1 MYRYEDLML
10 DDLLEDPSF
19 DEDDPEVL
27 YALARCYLEGK
38 GVAADEAIY
47 RKFLKK
53 AAEAGSKTA
62 RLELEAA
69 APAQPDEPKEA
80 GDACLDEAALCR
92 TKGDISG
99 EIAALERAWATPG
112 RYSPEQAQ
120 AINLR
125 LGELYSQPGPWE
137 APERSYASY
146 CTAVEMGSSVAPL
159 RCADCLRRGYGCTAS
174 ESDSRAMILL
184 AAQRGPAR
192 LKYDTALDILD
203 STPGEAL
210 LLLDKAQEELESDGG
225 NEPLLR
231 RVRLHLAALKNGG
244 CLPEEMVAA
253 ALAETEDPSVT
264 SLLLATFT
272 RQPRL
277 ITQAVSPFVSR
288 MARQPGK
295 DQPGWLNLAADLGD
309 AYAREELKRRNM
321 ADFARIIREEPQAE
335 PLPPETDAAGP
346 APQPGPAWPGPPT
359 LTPEQAARRKQQDRI
374 ARRISVVLAV
384 LFVAFIFLGPTVT
397 RLFSSE
403 QMPDMLNSLSANN
416 TTLARRTTYSY
427 DEDTFAQKQGGT
439 FNTGES
445 YDSALYASTSY
456 SAVEYQ
462 LEGKY
467 DTLTG
472 RWGIDSNF
480 INTTCQSSFSVYADG
495 RCVYESPVIT
505 GGSAPCDV
513 EVDVTGCNLL
523 TIIFQGAD
531 GSARFADAEL
541 ENRSGVKTP
550 ADALP
555 ELAPGAWLSG
565 MNLMQGDFYSG
576 DSGHSVSTSIYSYDS
591 AETFATFY
599 LGGEY
604 ESLSAVLE
612 VSASA
617 PMYLEVYGD
626 DELLASSEP
635 MANGSVPFSADLK
648 GCQQLTVRFCLSDSD
663 AAAYG
668 GSITLAGARLSRNPL

>member
-80 GDACLDEAALCR
+80 
-92 TKGDISG
+92 
-99 EIAALERAWATPG
+99 
-112 RYSPEQAQ
+112 
-120 AINLR
+120 
-125 LGELYSQPGPWE
+125 
-137 APERSYASY
+137 
-146 CTAVEMGSSVAPL
+146 
-159 RCADCLRRGYGCTAS
+159 GYGCTAS

-244 CLPEEMVAA
+244 CLPEEMVSA

-309 AYAREELKRRNM
+309 AFAREELKRRNM

-346 APQPGPAWPGPPT
+346 APQPGPAWPGLPT

-384 LFVAFIFLGPTVT
+384 LFVVFIFLGPTVT

-427 DEDTFAQKQGGT
+427 DKDAFAQKQGGT

-456 SAVEYQ
+456 NAVEYQ

-591 AETFATFY
+591 TETFATFY

-617 PMYLEVYGD
+617 PMYLDGD